1 VSLPAILYL
10 HAFCDLLADTPI
22 FLVPQPVT
30 YGSEII
36 LMDTH
41 SGISTAP
48 LVIRKVDKGKIVT
61 DDGGPVSQMQKI
73 ALQRINQDGTRHYLS
88 AAGPMPGTAGT
99 MSPTPGQAGSHP
111 LIFQSPRVREDVKD
125 GVRTVTDEVD
135 DYLCWTIV
143 GICKCRTLYY
153 HYYHVLCRY
162 AAKFQYTF
170 FDALG
175 PSNTIPELPVTPF
188 PTLFTAPVYRPAN
201 NALELTVSNFFYE
214 NPKTRT
220 QTPLDVYLGSIG
232 PLRTRIYQ
240 TPLPGPLT
248 NVSPFVQPLTPP
260 VEASAG
266 AVEPQPS
273 SNGAPNSA
281 PPIPPR
287 YISAGPL
294 HTIVVVEMPP
304 LADVIN
310 ALKEDVVP
318 SADEAEDR
326 TERGNSA
333 QESGE
338 GERDSGISPAV
349 VPQQVAGRS
358 LPLLFIR
365 ALDGVGYHSGR
376 TIACENVFENMTLNV
391 IGGGPGG
398 SPNGIDQSWLA
409 AAQAAAAVDG
419 GLHGWTLRV
428 M

>member
-1 VSLPAILYL
+1 
-10 HAFCDLLADTPI
+10 
-22 FLVPQPVT
+22 
-30 YGSEII
+30 
-36 LMDTH
+36 MDTH

-99 MSPTPGQAGSHP
+99 MSPAPGQAGSHP

-143 GICKCRTLYY
+143 GICECRTFCCNI
-153 HYYHVLCRY
+153 HVLCRF

-260 VEASAG
+260 VEASAAG
-266 AVEPQPS
+266 TVEPQPS
-273 SNGAPNSA
+273 SNGGSTSV

-318 SADEAEDR
+318 PVDEAEDR
-326 TERGNSA
+326 LERGGNA
-333 QESGE
+333 QESRE
-338 GERDSGISPAV
+338 GERDSGIAPAV
-349 VPQQVAGRS
+349 VPQQLAGRS

-376 TIACENVFENMTLNV
+376 TIACENVFENMSLNV

-398 SPNGIDQSWLA
+398 SPSGIDQSWLA

>member
-1 VSLPAILYL
+1 MV
-10 HAFCDLLADTPI
+10 
-22 FLVPQPVT
+22 
-30 YGSEII
+30 
-36 LMDTH
+36 
-41 SGISTAP
+41 
-48 LVIRKVDKGKIVT
+48 
-61 DDGGPVSQMQKI
+61 
-73 ALQRINQDGTRHYLS
+73 
-88 AAGPMPGTAGT
+88 
-99 MSPTPGQAGSHP
+99 
-111 LIFQSPRVREDVKD
+111 
-125 GVRTVTDEVD
+125 
-135 DYLCWTIV
+135 
-143 GICKCRTLYY
+143 
-153 HYYHVLCRY
+153 HVLLFCCVSCRS

-214 NPKTRT
+214 NPKTRA

-260 VEASAG
+260 VEANATG
-266 AVEPQPS
+266 AVDPQPS
-273 SNGAPNSA
+273 NGASTSV

-304 LADVIN
+304 LPDVIHV
-310 ALKEDVVP
+310 LKEDALPPV
-318 SADEAEDR
+318 DEGEDR
-326 TERGNSA
+326 AERGNGA
-333 QESGE
+333 QEPRE
-338 GERDSGISPAV
+338 GERDSGIARAV
-349 VPQQVAGRS
+349 APQQLAGRS

-376 TIACENVFENMTLNV
+376 TIACENVFENMSLNV

-398 SPNGIDQSWLA
+398 SPSGIDQSWLA

-419 GLHGWTLRV
+419 GMHGWTLRV